1 MGQIK
6 DAIQGGRGVRVTL
19 WNMTAKRE
27 GFWNCL
33 AIYPDH
39 HNRYFLSVQAG
50 PASIGV
56 QPATLSLYDGALH
69 PERCTQ
75 IVTGALDLAIAS
87 HYVRLEPLVA
97 CCVVI
102 IARRSQPLSDAW
114 FAGAPH
120 P

>member
-1 MGQIK
+1 MCIVHIPPCVQVGQIK

-50 PASIGV
+50 PAS
-56 QPATLSLYDGALH
+56 L
-69 PERCTQ
+69 
-75 IVTGALDLAIAS
+75 
-87 HYVRLEPLVA
+87 
-97 CCVVI
+97 
-102 IARRSQPLSDAW
+102 
-114 FAGAPH
+114 
-120 P
+120 

>member
-1 MGQIK
+1 MRAPLLSPVPQACHPARPACKPMCIVHIPPCVQVGQIK

-50 PASIGV
+50 PASI
-56 QPATLSLYDGALH
+56 
-69 PERCTQ
+69 
-75 IVTGALDLAIAS
+75 
-87 HYVRLEPLVA
+87 
-97 CCVVI
+97 
-102 IARRSQPLSDAW
+102 
-114 FAGAPH
+114 
-120 P
+120 